1 MTNHEIAI
9 ATCRT
14 LESNPVYM
22 TLVTRYEQDPNS
34 LTDKEFRL
42 MMDIADA
49 AMPSFEEWSLF
60 TDLGFFED
68 D

>member
-1 MTNHEIAI
+1 MTNHEMAI
-9 ATCRT
+9 ATARN

-22 TLVTRYEQDPNS
+22 SLVTRYDEDPNS
-34 LTDKEFRL
+34 LSDEEFRM

-49 AMPSFEEWSLF
+49 AMPSFEEWSLL
-60 TDLGFFED
+60 TELGFFED

>member
-1 MTNHEIAI
+1 MTNHEMAI
-9 ATCRT
+9 ATARN

-22 TLVTRYEQDPNS
+22 TLVMKYEKNPES
-34 LTDKEFRL
+34 LTDKEFQM

-49 AMPSFEEWSLF
+49 VMPSFEEWSLL
-60 TDLGFFED
+60 TDLGFLED

>member
-1 MTNHEIAI
+1 MTNNEIAI
-9 ATCRT
+9 ATCRN

-22 TLVTRYEQDPNS
+22 TLVTKYEQNPNS
-34 LTDKEFRL
+34 LTDEEFRM

-49 AMPSFEEWSLF
+49 AMPSFEEWSLL
-60 TDLGFFED
+60 TELGFIED

>member
-1 MTNHEIAI
+1 MTNHEMAI
-9 ATCRT
+9 ATARN

-22 TLVTRYEQDPNS
+22 NLAMRYDEDPNS
-34 LTDKEFRL
+34 LTDKEL
-42 MMDIADA
+42 QMMVDLADA
-49 AMPSFEEWSLF
+49 AMPSFEEWSLL

>member
-1 MTNHEIAI
+1 MTNHEMAI
-9 ATCRT
+9 ATARN

-22 TLVTRYEQDPNS
+22 NLVTRYDEDPNS
-34 LTDKEFRL
+34 LTDKEL
-42 MMDIADA
+42 QMMVDLADA
-49 AMPSFEEWSLF
+49 AMPSFEEWSLL